1 MNNIGIEPWD
11 NLNEW
16 LKAMTPNS
24 VGTLTG
30 AAYSCKASETL

>member
-16 LKAMTPNS
+16 LKVMTPNS

-30 AAYSCKASETL
+30 AEFSCEGSETL